1 MSLTPGSRL
10 GSYEI
15 VSFLGRGGMGE
26 VYRAHDAR
34 LGRDVAIKVLPKELA
49 ADPDRVRRFEHE
61 ARAIAALNHPH
72 ICQIH
77 DVGPGYLVLEYIAGV
92 PLCGPLPAVDAIR
105 LALQITDAL
114 QVAHQRGI
122 LHRDLKPANILVTS
136 DGRAKVLDFGLAKS
150 MTAEQEVTLTSEGT
164 VAGTAAYMSPEQA
177 QGKLLDAR
185 SDVFSLGAVLY
196 ELVSG
201 TRAFGGDTAAEVL
214 SGVLR
219 DDPPPCVA
227 LHGLDPIVRRCLAKQ
242 PDQRFSSMSDLKAA
256 LETATVSGSNDA
268 RPSIAVLPFE
278 NMSGDKENDYFS
290 DGLAEEIINLL
301 AKIGTL
307 KVIAR
312 TSAFAF
318 KGRHEDVR
326 QIAVAL
332 GVSTVLEGSVRKA
345 GDRIRVMAQLITAV
359 DGSHLWSERYD
370 RHLADVFA
378 VQDEIAA
385 AITGALQ
392 VTLSASS
399 TPAQRH
405 TPNLQAYEHHL
416 KALYEV
422 QRRTPDSM
430 ARAQKHFE
438 RAIALD
444 PRFAVA
450 HAELGQLFGQYAGYG
465 VMPPRDALPLMREQ
479 AHRALAID
487 PLLPEGHA
495 TLGTVAAWFDY
506 DWPAAERHFGRAMA
520 HGAIPPMVHRNYAM
534 YCLLPTGRADEAVDR
549 YTLGLNEDPLNLM
562 ARAERAVCLRSASRL
577 TEGNDA
583 LRQLLE
589 LDETFFFPYFMLGVN
604 LAADGAEDEARRL
617 AERGYA
623 IAPWFKPMVG
633 LLAGLLTR
641 TGESARAE
649 LLFQQHL
656 SPDLGYVD
664 PIGPAVFHLLG
675 GDVDRVADCVER
687 AVNERQFAVFFFLA
701 SHVGAGAAP
710 GQMLRSSARWP
721 ALAKMMH
728 LSD

>member
-1 MSLTPGSRL
+1 MSLAPGTRL
-10 GSYEI
+10 GPYDI
-15 VSFLGRGGMGE
+15 VSPLGRGGMGE

-49 ADPDRVRRFEHE
+49 ADPDRLRRFEHE

-77 DVGPGYLVLEYIAGV
+77 DVGPGYLVLEYIDGA
-92 PLCGPLPAVDAIR
+92 PLCGPLPAAEAVR
-105 LALQITDAL
+105 LALQISDAL
-114 QVAHQRGI
+114 QVAHQKGI

-150 MTAEQEVTLTSEGT
+150 MTAAQDVTLTSDGT

-196 ELVSG
+196 EMVSG

-219 DDPPPCVA
+219 DDPPACVA

-256 LETATVSGSNDA
+256 LETATTGGSSDM

-278 NMSGDKENDYFS
+278 NMSGDKGNDYFS

-301 AKIGTL
+301 AKVPNL

-326 QIAVAL
+326 QIASAL

-345 GDRIRVMAQLITAV
+345 GDRIRVTAQLITAV

-370 RHLADVFA
+370 RQLADVFA
-378 VQDEIAA
+378 VQDEIAS
-385 AITGALQ
+385 AITDALQ

-399 TPAQRH
+399 TPVRRH
-405 TPNLQAYEHHL
+405 TPNVQAYEHHL

-422 QRRTPDSM
+422 QRRTPESM
-430 ARAQKHFE
+430 ARAKKHFE
-438 RAIALD
+438 RAIEVD
-444 PRFAVA
+444 PQFAVA
-450 HAELGQLFGQYAGYG
+450 HAELGQLFGQVAGYG
-465 VMPPRDALPLMREQ
+465 VMPPGDALPLMREQ
-479 AHRALAID
+479 ARQALAID

-495 TLGTVAAWFDY
+495 TLGSVAAWFDY
-506 DWPAAERHFGRAMA
+506 DWTAAERHFRRAMA
-520 HGAIPPMVHRNYAM
+520 QGAIPPMVRRSYAM
-534 YCLLPTGRADEAVDR
+534 YCLLPTGRAQEAVDH

-562 ARAERAVCLRSASRL
+562 ARAERAVCLRSASRFA
-577 TEGNDA
+577 EGDDA
-583 LRQLLE
+583 LRQILE
-589 LDETFFFPYFMLGVN
+589 LDDTFFFPYFMLGVN
-604 LAADGAEDEARRL
+604 LTADGAEDEARHL
-617 AERGYA
+617 AERGFA
-623 IAPWFKPMVG
+623 TAPWFKPMVG
-633 LLAGLLTR
+633 LLAALLTR
-641 TGESARAE
+641 AGETARAE
-649 LLFQQHL
+649 MLLQQHL
-656 SPDLGYVD
+656 SPDQGYVD
-664 PIGPAVFHLLG
+664 PIGPAVFHLLTG
-675 GDVDRVADCVER
+675 NIDGVADAVER
-687 AVNERQFAVFFFLA
+687 AINERQFAVFFFLA
-701 SHVGAGAAP
+701 SH

-721 ALAKMMH
+721 ALARMMN
-728 LSD
+728 LSG

>member
-1 MSLTPGSRL
+1 
-10 GSYEI
+10 
-15 VSFLGRGGMGE
+15 MGE

-34 LGRDVAIKVLPKELA
+34 LGRDVAIKVLPKEFA

-61 ARAIAALNHPH
+61 ARAVAALNHPH

-77 DVGPGYLVLEYIAGV
+77 DVGPGYLVLEYIDGD
-92 PLCGPLPAVDAIR
+92 PLSGPLPAAEAVR

-114 QVAHQRGI
+114 RVAHQKGI
-122 LHRDLKPANILVTS
+122 LHRDLKPANILVTR
-136 DGRAKVLDFGLAKS
+136 DGRAKVLDFGLAKV
-150 MTAEQEVTLTSEGT
+150 MTAAQDVTLTTEGT

-177 QGKLLDAR
+177 QGKVLDAR

-196 ELVSG
+196 EMLSG

-219 DDPPPCVA
+219 DDPAPCKA
-227 LHGLDPIVRRCLAKQ
+227 LLGLDPIVRCCLAKQ
-242 PDQRFSSMSDLKAA
+242 PDRRFASMADVKAA
-256 LETATVSGSNDA
+256 LEQAVAGVANEA

-301 AKIGTL
+301 AKVPDL

-326 QIAVAL
+326 KIASAL

-345 GDRIRVMAQLITAV
+345 GDRIRVMAQLITAI

-370 RHLADVFA
+370 RQLADVFA
-378 VQDEIAA
+378 VQDEIAS

-392 VTLSASS
+392 VTLSAKSA
-399 TPAQRH
+399 PRRRH
-405 TPNLQAYEHHL
+405 TPNLQAYERYL
-416 KALYEV
+416 KALYDI
-422 QRRTPDSM
+422 QRRTPESM
-430 ARAQKHFE
+430 AHAQNHLE
-438 RAIALD
+438 RAIELD
-444 PRFAVA
+444 PQFAVA
-450 HAELGQLFGQYAGYG
+450 HAELGLLFGQFAGYG

-479 AHRALAID
+479 ARQALAID

-495 TLGTVAAWFDY
+495 ALGTVAAWFDF
-506 DWPAAERHFGRAMA
+506 DWPAAERHFERAMA
-520 HGAIPPMVHRNYAM
+520 HGPIPPMVHLNYAL
-534 YCLLPTGRADEAVDR
+534 YCLLPTGRAREAVDH

-562 ARAERAVCLRSASRL
+562 ARAERAVCLRSASRY

-583 LRQLLE
+583 LRQLLD
-589 LDETFFFPYFMLGVN
+589 LDELFFFPYFMLGAN
-604 LAADGAEDEARRL
+604 LAAEGATDEARTL

-633 LLAGLLTR
+633 LLAALLTR
-641 TGESARAE
+641 AGETDRARM
-649 LLFQQHL
+649 LLRQHL
-656 SPDLGYVD
+656 SPDQGYVD
-664 PIGPAVFHLLG
+664 PIGPAVFHLLT
-675 GDVDRVADCVER
+675 GDIDGVADCVER
-687 AVNERQFAVFFFLA
+687 SINERQFAVFFFLA
-701 SHVGAGAAP
+701 SH
-710 GQMLRSSARWP
+710 GQVLRSSARWP
-721 ALAKMMH
+721 ALARM
-728 LSD
+728 LNLPG